1 MNLRRT
7 IGKERRS
14 EDADVNI
21 TPIMN
26 VFVIL
31 IPFLLL
37 TASFVKIAIIDFSLP
52 SAEQSSANTINANDL
67 KELTVLVVSID
78 KKGFQVK
85 TSEKKLPF
93 VKKINGKFDYAGL
106 KNRLNWV
113 KKKYPKLEDVIIS
126 PDATIKYDTIVKVMD
141 TCRETGFPNFS
152 ISG

>member
-1 MNLRRT
+1 MNLRQT
-7 IGKERRS
+7 IGKEHRV
-14 EDADVNI
+14 EDAEVNI
-21 TPIMN
+21 TPVMN

-52 SAEQSSANTINANDL
+52 SAEQSPSNAVSASDL

-78 KKGFQVK
+78 TKGFQVK

-93 VKKINGKFDYAGL
+93 VKKMSGKYDYNTLGE
-106 KNRLNWV
+106 RLRSV

-141 TCRETGFPNFS
+141 KCREVGFPNFS

>member
-14 EDADVNI
+14 EDAEVNI

-52 SAEQSSANTINANDL
+52 SAEQSSSKAINANDL
-67 KELTVLVVSID
+67 KELTVLVISIGE
-78 KKGFQVK
+78 KGFQVK

-93 VKKINGKFDYAGL
+93 VEKISGKFDYEGL
-106 KNRLNWV
+106 GNRLKWV
-113 KKKYPKLEDVIIS
+113 KRKYPKLEDVIIS

-141 TCRETGFPNFS
+141 MCRETGFPNFS

>member
-7 IGKERRS
+7 IGKERRI
-14 EDADVNI
+14 EDFDVNI
-21 TPIMN
+21 TPVMN
-26 VFVIL
+26 VFIIL

-37 TASFVKIAIIDFSLP
+37 SASFVKIAIIDFSLP
-52 SAEQSSANTINANDL
+52 SAEQSSSNVVNANDL

-78 KKGFQVK
+78 TKGFQVK

-93 VKKINGKFDYAGL
+93 VKKISGKFDYKALVDRL
-106 KNRLNWV
+106 KSV

-126 PDATIKYDTIVKVMD
+126 PDARIKYDTIIKVMD
-141 TCRETGFPNFS
+141 TCRKVGFPNFS